1 MSLHAIATGRAQS
14 MFLQDIEEKREE
26 LRGLIQG
33 KRVLAIGAAGSIGSS
48 TVMVLSRFEPAAL
61 HVIDQNENGLA
72 EFVRQFRSDS
82 EMPHIA
88 DFRALP
94 LDYGSATMRYFLGDE
109 KPYDLVL
116 NFAAIKHVRSEKD
129 CIFDPADAGH
139 QYRQAGA
146 ADALAGPVDSPEAG
160 FFSVSTDKAA
170 NPASFMG
177 ATKRI
182 MEHVMFHPETVIG
195 FTGKVTSAR
204 FANVAFSNG
213 SLLQSFEYRLAR
225 GEPLACPT
233 DIKRYFVS
241 LAESGHIC
249 ALAALS
255 RPAGHIAIPRLDP
268 EKHLVPL
275 QGIAE
280 QFLAENGF
288 AARVYDNETAAK
300 SGLLADRAQKRWPLI
315 MTPADTAGEKPYEE
329 FIAKGET
336 AVDVGLKSMQ
346 AVQYLRPQTG
356 DLPGLIAALER
367 IVAGGGEG
375 VSTSDIEKNGLKKM
389 IAEIEPEFMGTHRES
404 ALNLDQRA

>member
-1 MSLHAIATGRAQS
+1 MSLHAIATGRTRS
-14 MFLQDIEEKREE
+14 MFLEDIEEKRDAM
-26 LRGLIQG
+26 RGLIKG

-72 EFVRQFRSDS
+72 EFVRQFRSDGD
-82 EMPHIA
+82 MPEIA
-88 DFRALP
+88 DFRTLP
-94 LDYGSATMRYFLGDE
+94 LDYGSAAMRYFLGGGQ
-109 KPYDLVL
+109 PYDLVL

-129 CIFDPADAGH
+129 SYSILQMLDTNIVKLA
-139 QYRQAGA
+139 RLMRWL
-146 ADALAGPVDSPEAG
+146 ALYSPQAG

-182 MEHVMFHPETVIG
+182 MEHVMFHPQTASG

-225 GEPLACPT
+225 GEPLACPA
-233 DIKRYFVS
+233 DIRRYFVS

-249 ALAALS
+249 ALAALLV
-255 RPAGHIAIPRLDP
+255 PAGHIAIPRLNP
-268 EKHLVPL
+268 EEHLVPL
-275 QGIAE
+275 LGIAE
-280 QFLAENGF
+280 QFLLESGFIAQHYENE
-288 AARVYDNETAAK
+288 AAAK
-300 SGLLADRAQKRWPLI
+300 RALAADRAQKRWPLI

-329 FIAKGET
+329 FVAKGET
-336 AVDVGLKSMQ
+336 VVDVGLKSMQ
-346 AVQYLRPQTG
+346 AVRNRRSETG

-367 IVAGGGEG
+367 LVAGGGEG
-375 VSTSDIEKNGLKKM
+375 VSASDIEKNGLKRM

-404 ALNLDQRA
+404 ARNLDQRA